1 MKNTVLVVDDAS
13 FMRLSIKS
21 ILEQNGFEVVAE
33 AADGREAIEKY
44 REFQPDAIILDVV
57 MPGMDGLEALRE
69 IKKEFPGARAAV
81 CSAMGSKEV
90 VINAVKAGA
99 ATFIVK
105 PFGADL
111 MVAALRKMLDCGQ

>member
-44 REFQPDAIILDVV
+44 REFQPDAIILD
-57 MPGMDGLEALRE
+57 
-69 IKKEFPGARAAV
+69 AAD
-81 CSAMGSKEV
+81 K
-90 VINAVKAGA
+90 
-99 ATFIVK
+99 
-105 PFGADL
+105 
-111 MVAALRKMLDCGQ
+111 